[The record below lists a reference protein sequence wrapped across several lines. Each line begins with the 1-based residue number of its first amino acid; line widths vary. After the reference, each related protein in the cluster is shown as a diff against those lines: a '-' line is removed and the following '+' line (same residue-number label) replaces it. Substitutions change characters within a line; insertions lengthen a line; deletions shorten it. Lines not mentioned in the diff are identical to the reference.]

1 MSFLMKNF
9 SLRKMI
15 VGHSTSMVLQTKR
28 DVATLEGEGTSLS
41 NKLDFDV
48 TNNVVEYEAC
58 IIRLQDAISLNIQ
71 NLKSIWGF
79 ILDYQPNF

>member
-58 IIRLQDAISLNIQ
+58 IIRLQMQYISIF
-71 NLKSIWGF
+71 K
-79 ILDYQPNF
+79 ILEYMGIHP